1 MIKRPKSV
9 EMIETEQ
16 KIEQDAHWQEIRE
29 RAAIAAMHGYLI
41 SPIVEGINPNPSREE
56 IVEHSLAIAD
66 ELVKQL
72 KNKAI

>member
-29 RAAIAAMHGYLI
+29 RAAIATMHGYLI

>member
-1 MIKRPKSV
+1 MRLKSV

-16 KIEQDAHWQEIRE
+16 EIEQNKHWQDVRE
-29 RAAIAAMHGYLI
+29 RTAIAAMHGYLTA
-41 SPIVEGINPNPSREE
+41 PIVEGINPNPSKEE
-56 IVEHSLAIAD
+56 IVEHSLALAD